1 MKILR
6 SIKNAPAYLA
16 AVAASAAMSSPA
28 FADGFAKAETLL
40 EKISSGLTGL
50 AIVTITIAVIWVGY
64 KVLWDGTASGSIP
77 MSFSAHMSSP
87 SICSTLNT
95 VKVFSMGIFSISPS
109 SASFS
114 SVL

>member
-6 SIKNAPAYLA
+6 SIKNAPAHLA

-64 KVLWDGTASGSIP
+64 KVLWDGKSLHDCKGIIIGGILIASGAEIGALLVS
-77 MSFSAHMSSP
+77 
-87 SICSTLNT
+87 
-95 VKVFSMGIFSISPS
+95 
-109 SASFS
+109 
-114 SVL
+114 

>member
-6 SIKNAPAYLA
+6 SIKNAPAHLA

-50 AIVTITIAVIWVGY
+50 AIVTITIA
-64 KVLWDGTASGSIP
+64 
-77 MSFSAHMSSP
+77 
-87 SICSTLNT
+87 
-95 VKVFSMGIFSISPS
+95 
-109 SASFS
+109 
-114 SVL
+114 

>member
-64 KVLWDGTASGSIP
+64 KVL
-77 MSFSAHMSSP
+77 
-87 SICSTLNT
+87 
-95 VKVFSMGIFSISPS
+95 
-109 SASFS
+109 
-114 SVL
+114 